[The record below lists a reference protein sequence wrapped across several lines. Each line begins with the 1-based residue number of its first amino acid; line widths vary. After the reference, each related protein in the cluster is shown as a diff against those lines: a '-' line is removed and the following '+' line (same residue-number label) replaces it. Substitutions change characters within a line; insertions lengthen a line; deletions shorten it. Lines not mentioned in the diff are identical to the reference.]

1 MSEFLQRMKDTAK
14 RDVKTI
20 VLPEGEDPRTI
31 KAAKKIVEEGVA
43 KLVILGNPDEIKVDG
58 VTVIDPKTSDKH
70 EAYAEK
76 FAELRAKKGVTIE
89 QAREQMNDNTYFGTM
104 MVKMG
109 DADGL
114 VSGACHS
121 TANTLRPALQILK
134 TAPGTK
140 LVSAFF
146 VMCTDKTEFGDN
158 GTLLFADCGLNI
170 APTADELSEI
180 AIASSKSLK
189 AFVSEAEP
197 KVAMLSFS
205 TKGSAKGDVPTK
217 VQEATKLAHEKAPE
231 LALDGDLQL
240 DAALVQTVADLKAP
254 GSDVAGK
261 ANVLV
266 FPDLEAGNIGYKLVQ
281 RFAGAEAYGPVLQG
295 IARPVNDLSRGCSAD
310 DIVGVVAITA
320 VQAQM
325 AE

>member
-1 MSEFLQRMKDTAK
+1 MSDFLQRMKDKAK
-14 RDVKTI
+14 ADKKKI
-20 VLPEGEDPRTI
+20 VLPEGEDDRVLE
-31 KAAKKIVEEGVA
+31 AAREIASEGLA
-43 KLVILGNPDEIKVDG
+43 DLIILGDPDKIDIDG
-58 VTVIDPKTSDKH
+58 VTVVDPKRGEKH
-70 EAYAEK
+70 EEYAQK

-89 QAREQMNDNTYFGTM
+89 QAREQLDDATYYATM

-146 VMCTDKTEFGDN
+146 IMCTGKQEYGED
-158 GTLLFADCGLNI
+158 GTLLLADCGLNI
-170 APTADELSEI
+170 DPNADELSEI
-180 AIASSKSLK
+180 AIGS
-189 AFVSEAEP
+189 AESWKFFMSDEP
-197 KVAMLSFS
+197 RVAMLSFS
-205 TKGSAKGDVPTK
+205 TMGSAKGDTPTK
-217 VQEATKLAHEKAPE
+217 VQEATKLANEKAPE

-240 DAALVQTVADLKAP
+240 DAALVPSVANLKAP
-254 GSDVAGK
+254 GSNVAGK

-266 FPDLEAGNIGYKLVQ
+266 FPDLQSGNIGYKLVQ
-281 RFAGAEAYGPVLQG
+281 RFADADAYGPILQG
-295 IARPVNDLSRGCSAD
+295 IARPVNDLSRGCSAE

-320 VQAQM
+320 VQAQLYK
-325 AE
+325 

>member
-1 MSEFLQRMKDTAK
+1 MSDFLQRMKDKAK
-14 RDVKTI
+14 ADKKKI
-20 VLPEGEDPRTI
+20 VLPEGEDERVLE
-31 KAAKKIVEEGVA
+31 AAREIASEGLA
-43 KLVILGNPDEIKVDG
+43 DLIILGDPDKIDIDG
-58 VTVIDPKTSDKH
+58 VTVVDPKRGEKH
-70 EAYAEK
+70 EEYAQK

-89 QAREQMNDNTYFGTM
+89 QAREQLDDATYYATM

-146 VMCTDKTEFGDN
+146 IMCTGKEEYGED
-158 GTLLFADCGLNI
+158 GTLLLADCGLNI
-170 APTADELSEI
+170 DPNADELSEI
-180 AIASSKSLK
+180 AIGS
-189 AFVSEAEP
+189 AESWKFFMSDEP
-197 KVAMLSFS
+197 RVAMLSFS
-205 TKGSAKGDVPTK
+205 TMGSAKVDTPTK
-217 VQEATKLAHEKAPE
+217 VQEATKLANEKAPE

-240 DAALVQTVADLKAP
+240 DAALVPSVANLKAP
-254 GSDVAGK
+254 NSNVAGK

-266 FPDLEAGNIGYKLVQ
+266 FPDLQSGNIGYKLVQ
-281 RFAGAEAYGPVLQG
+281 RFADAEAYGPILQG
-295 IARPVNDLSRGCSAD
+295 IARPVNDLSRGCSAE

-320 VQAQM
+320 VQAQLYK
-325 AE
+325 

>member
-1 MSEFLQRMKDTAK
+1 MSDFLERMKKAAK
-14 RDVKTI
+14 SSKKTI

-31 KAAKKIVEEGVA
+31 EAAKKIVAEGLA
-43 KLVILGNPDEIKVDG
+43 NLIILGDPSRIDVPG
-58 VTVIDPKTSDKH
+58 VTAIDPRN
-70 EAYAEK
+70 AEK
-76 FAELRAKKGVTIE
+76 HDEYAAAFAELRKKKGITLPE
-89 QAREQMNDNTYFGTM
+89 AMEQMNDATYFGTM

-146 VMCTDKTEFGDN
+146 IMCTDKAEYGED

-170 APTADELSEI
+170 DPTADELSEI
-180 AIASSKSLK
+180 AIASAGSWEKYMGTQ
-189 AFVSEAEP
+189 P

-205 TKGSAKGDVPTK
+205 TMGSAKGEVPTK
-217 VQEATKLAHEKAPE
+217 VQEATELAHEKAPE
-231 LALDGDLQL
+231 LSVDGDLQL
-240 DAALVQTVADLKAP
+240 DAALVPSVAALKAP
-254 GSDVAGK
+254 GSAVAGK

-281 RFAGAEAYGPVLQG
+281 RFAGAQAYGPILQG
-295 IARPVNDLSRGCSAD
+295 IAKPVNDLSRGCSAD